1 MVAIF
6 AAREDL
12 ERYVD
17 FRGCE
22 QNGHAL
28 LLELATSQDPRGF
41 GDWALERPTALRK
54 LLGSRYE
61 LSLLLIVGSLVLL
74 VAIVIGDS
82 MGNKVLGQ
90 IASRASTETTPVP
103 IPTASAGDEASQVLA
118 RRREVLSVATDPAF
132 PDPRITPEPPPPA
145 TPRPPSPSPKPSPT
159 EDDGG
164 TPDPSQDY
172 TSPPL
177 AIPLESQSPG
187 AEASPED
194 TASPHDG
201 QSPGPHQLPGRGFPS
216 LPPNTPQP

>member
-1 MVAIF
+1 
-6 AAREDL
+6 
-12 ERYVD
+12 
-17 FRGCE
+17 
-22 QNGHAL
+22 
-28 LLELATSQDPRGF
+28 
-41 GDWALERPTALRK
+41 LRK

-103 IPTASAGDEASQVLA
+103 IPTVSAVDEASQVLA
-118 RRREVLSVATDPAF
+118 RRRQVLSVATDPGF

-145 TPRPPSPSPKPSPT
+145 TPRPPSPTPSPSPT

-164 TPDPSQDY
+164 TPDPSEDY

-187 AEASPED
+187 VDASPD
-194 TASPHDG
+194 VQGSPRPG
-201 QSPGPHQLPGRGFPS
+201 ESPGQHQLPARGFPS
-216 LPPNTPQP
+216 LPPATPQP

>member
-1 MVAIF
+1 
-6 AAREDL
+6 
-12 ERYVD
+12 
-17 FRGCE
+17 
-22 QNGHAL
+22 
-28 LLELATSQDPRGF
+28 
-41 GDWALERPTALRK
+41 LRK

-74 VAIVIGDS
+74 IAIVIGDS

-103 IPTASAGDEASQVLA
+103 IPTASVGDEASQVLA

-145 TPRPPSPSPKPSPT
+145 TPRPTPTPSPSPT

-164 TPDPSQDY
+164 TPDPSEDY

-187 AEASPED
+187 AESSPED

-201 QSPGPHQLPGRGFPS
+201 QSPAARQLPARGFPS